1 MKMVKVG
8 EIKQIRTF
16 KCVSEKG
23 KIVKHEVE
31 VKSPLYI
38 NVDNIIWIE
47 PSLNLGSTIFFN
59 TSKGSSG
66 TASVTVHDVLVED
79 MIRIIKGEA
88 SYEDVRIEDEIKR
101 YSILKSRE
109 QTKLLNEYSIPVM
122 D

>member
-8 EIKQIRTF
+8 EIKQIKTF

-23 KIVKHEVE
+23 KIVRREVE

-47 PSLNLGSTIFFN
+47 SSPNIGSTIFFN

-66 TASVTVHDVLVED
+66 TACVTVHDVLVED
-79 MIRIIKGEA
+79 MLRIINGQA
-88 SYEDVRIEDEIKR
+88 SYEDVRIEDEMKR